1 MSFLDVRVGGEVRV
15 SWSTLLFM
23 LLAQNYKYIYQMTV
37 RKTMIDDEAK
47 RILSEKPFLTYLT
60 YGGKEYIGII
70 QNFDEI
76 ITTLYDFSA
85 IKEPALKTV
94 FLELGETWW
103 WESNRLIP
111 INVFL
116 KSSWVIFKPCL
127 RTMNSK
133 DVEIVMGPYVSLRE
147 MATKRSK
154 RKSITL
160 IRRVT

>member
-1 MSFLDVRVGGEVRV
+1 MEDHYKN
-15 SWSTLLFM
+15 LLN
-23 LLAQNYKYIYQMTV
+23 QY
-37 RKTMIDDEAK
+37 
-47 RILSEKPFLTYLT
+47 PFISYLT
-60 YGGKEYIGII
+60 YGGNDYIGII
-70 QNFDEI
+70 QNSDEV
-76 ITTLYDFSA
+76 ITTIYDFGL
-85 IKEPALKTV
+85 LKDDLLKKL

-116 KSSWVIFKPCL
+116 KTDWTAFRLCL

-133 DVEIVMGPYVSLRE
+133 DVEIKMGPYVSLKE

-160 IRRVT
+160 VRKLS

>member
-1 MSFLDVRVGGEVRV
+1 MEEIKE
-15 SWSTLLFM
+15 LLE
-23 LLAQNYKYIYQMTV
+23 KY
-37 RKTMIDDEAK
+37 
-47 RILSEKPFLTYLT
+47 PFITYLS
-60 YGGKEYIGII
+60 YGGNEYIGII
-70 QNFDEI
+70 QNSDEV

-85 IKEPALKTV
+85 LRHPQDKLA
-94 FLELGETWW
+94 FLELGEMWW

-116 KSSWVIFKPCL
+116 KNDWAIFRGCL

-133 DVEIVMGPYVSLRE
+133 DVEIKMGPYVSLKE

-160 IRRVT
+160 VRKLG